1 MLPPQEEDP
10 EEARPH
16 NGRVGGTPARHLYSK
31 RLDRSVS
38 YQLSP
43 LESASPDALVP
54 AKAHHTLADLKRQ
67 RAAAKLQRPPA
78 EGPEAAEAGL
88 PVDTETPQPESG
100 CGASGDP
107 PLLKLTAPS
116 EEAPVEKRPSCLL
129 MGGAGGW
136 GDEGPTAQ
144 PCAPALRAQCV
155 SQARLPVSLRNR
167 PGAEAV
173 PGRPLAAET

>member
-1 MLPPQEEDP
+1 MLPGAPGQSAPADGLQAMLPPQEEDP

-43 LESASPDALVP
+43 LESASPDALVR

-116 EEAPVEKRPSCLL
+116 EEAPVEKRPCCLL
-129 MGGAGGW
+129 M
-136 GDEGPTAQ
+136 
-144 PCAPALRAQCV
+144 
-155 SQARLPVSLRNR
+155 
-167 PGAEAV
+167 
-173 PGRPLAAET
+173 